1 MPPPKLSL
9 KESQITQLEVELPN
23 AAAAEV
29 EATPDNY
36 ESALGKA
43 IAYWRIGR
51 SIPMTLAVELMGEG
65 YDVGALEDQHL
76 KGCPC
81 RSSLNQVNIKEL

>member
-1 MPPPKLSL
+1 MTKLEL
-9 KESQITQLEVELPN
+9 KLQDTVAA

-43 IAYWRIGR
+43 IAYWQAG
-51 SIPMTLAVELMGEG
+51 SYIPLTLATELMADG
-65 YDVGALEDQHL
+65 YDVGVLEARYL
-76 KGCPC
+76 KA
-81 RSSLNQVNIKEL
+81 